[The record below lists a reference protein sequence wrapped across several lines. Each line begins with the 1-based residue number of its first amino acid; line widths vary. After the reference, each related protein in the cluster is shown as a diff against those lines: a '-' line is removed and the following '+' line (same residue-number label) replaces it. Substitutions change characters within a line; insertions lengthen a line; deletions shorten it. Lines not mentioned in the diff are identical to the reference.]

1 MSTCVKRWERSRS
14 NRAIY
19 QRKRD
24 FVAGKGREKLT
35 KEGIK
40 DALRLC
46 RVGMTDKDIAA
57 YLGVAPETYSRW
69 INHPRTDNQRQLC
82 QAMKKGEVERKA
94 ALVNRIMNA
103 SDVSWQAAAW
113 LLERKYPQ
121 EYAKAQRI
129 MDATDTAVLKAA
141 KELVLSV
148 PSSIG
153 GDE

>member
-1 MSTCVKRWERSRS
+1 
-14 NRAIY
+14 
-19 QRKRD
+19 
-24 FVAGKGREKLT
+24 
-35 KEGIK
+35 
-40 DALRLC
+40 
-46 RVGMTDKDIAA
+46 MTDKDIAA

-94 ALVNRIMNA
+94 TLVGRIMDA
-103 SDVSWQAAAW
+103 SDDSWQAAAW

-121 EYAKAQRI
+121 EFAKAQRI
-129 MDATDTAVLKAA
+129 MDTTDTAVLKAA